1 MMPSPL
7 AIDFQPL
14 CAFLATQDEV
24 VAAYLFGSVAQGR
37 AHPGSDVDLALLLSA
52 NLEPDLRADR
62 YLYLMGEIQHLLRG
76 HKVDVVLLNTAS
88 PLLQYEVLR
97 HGQRLY
103 EADRQARVDFEVR
116 AGQRYEDVRPMYAF
130 YYQDIVQR
138 IKERGLNGRR
148 RRAPATP
155 GKTDPRD

>member
-7 AIDFQPL
+7 AIDFQSL
-14 CAFLATQDEV
+14 CAFLATQDEMV
-24 VAAYLFGSVAQGR
+24 VAYLFGSVAQGR

-76 HKVDVVLLNTAS
+76 HKVDVVVLNTAS

-103 EADRQARVDFEVR
+103 EADRQARVDSEVR
-116 AGQRYEDVRPMYAF
+116 AGQRYEDVRNVCLLLP
-130 YYQDIVQR
+130 
-138 IKERGLNGRR
+138 GH
-148 RRAPATP
+148 RAANQGKRAQWTP
-155 GKTDPRD
+155 TPCSCNIWKN